1 MKVKKLFAQAE
12 DFLNSDNR
20 KRKEKKKCLI
30 HVLKKLDKYEDKLNE
45 RLRDAEDD
53 EVIDKLNRKLAL
65 AQAQQKKGRVLM
77 KELG

>member
-65 AQAQQKKGRVLM
+65 AQAQQKKGQVLM